1 MELPDD
7 VTSRFEC
14 KMCNYSCT
22 RKSSILQHYDTDKHK
37 IKLKTA
43 SAQSCNTCACGKAFE
58 LRSSLFNHKKT
69 CKAAT
74 ALVASDAS
82 DTSSSSSMSLTVVEN
97 EIAMVTKNAQDITE
111 KNEELMDLKTMV
123 QMLLN
128 DRNTMFDKSH
138 DIMAKNHEM
147 MTKNQE
153 VLREMTQQNKQLIQ
167 TIQEMTPRI
176 GSNNVVNT
184 TTHNTQFN
192 LNMFLN
198 NECKDA
204 IKLSDFVK
212 TLNITL
218 TDLEYT
224 KTKGIVEGVGSIIA
238 NNLRGMDIHKR
249 PIHCTDA
256 KREIMY
262 VKADEWIKD
271 EGHAHLRRFI
281 YLTSCYQTRVI
292 QDWMNAHP
300 GWEVKDSMHTEYQNI
315 CKELYKNI
323 EHDDSAHKKIIKT
336 FIKDMV
342 QLDKQSLMTPL
353 PMP

>member
-1 MELPDD
+1 MQSLYRCDLCSLSFSYRSHYERHLASTGHKKLEMVVD
-7 VTSRFEC
+7 VIDVKNRCEC
-14 KMCNYSCT
+14 GKRYKFASSLSFH
-22 RKSSILQHYDTDKHK
+22 RKTCPKAQQHQPQQHQAKQSQMQLVVHDAEAS
-37 IKLKTA
+37 TA
-43 SAQSCNTCACGKAFE
+43 STTTTTTAPASELSEFKDMVMTMLQDNRNACTAYCA
-58 LRSSLFNHKKT
+58 
-69 CKAAT
+69 
-74 ALVASDAS
+74 
-82 DTSSSSSMSLTVVEN
+82 
-97 EIAMVTKNAQDITE
+97 
-111 KNEELMDLKTMV
+111 
-123 QMLLN
+123 
-128 DRNTMFDKSH
+128 
-138 DIMAKNHEM
+138 
-147 MTKNQE
+147 
-153 VLREMTQQNKQLIQ
+153 
-167 TIQEMTPRI
+167 
-176 GSNNVVNT
+176 VVNT

-198 NECKDA
+198 EECKDA

-218 TDLEYT
+218 NDLEYT

-256 KREIMY
+256 KRETMY

-271 EGHAHLRRFI
+271 EGHAHLRHFI

-323 EHDDSAHKKIIKT
+323 ENDDSAHKKIIKT
-336 FIKDMV
+336 FIKDVV
-342 QLDKQSLMTPL
+342 QLDTVRRSVSI
-353 PMP
+353 

>member
-1 MELPDD
+1 MLKYIYYVGHRNIMSEFKCD
-7 VTSRFEC
+7 V
-14 KMCNYSCT
+14 CNIIFAF
-22 RKSSILQHYDTDKHK
+22 KSDYDRHISSQRHMKKEKQKEKNLADT
-37 IKLKTA
+37 
-43 SAQSCNTCACGKAFE
+43 QCECGKRYKFA
-58 LRSSLFNHKKT
+58 SSLSFHRKT
-69 CKAAT
+69 CPNAKA
-74 ALVASDAS
+74 
-82 DTSSSSSMSLTVVEN
+82 
-97 EIAMVTKNAQDITE
+97 Q
-111 KNEELMDLKTMV
+111 
-123 QMLLN
+123 QQ
-128 DRNTMFDKSH
+128 
-138 DIMAKNHEM
+138 HEM
-147 MTKNQE
+147 
-153 VLREMTQQNKQLIQ
+153 QLIVHDTGSQ
-167 TIQEMTPRI
+167 APAITQSKEPASELSEFKDMVMTMLQDNRNACTAYCAVVDNMSAIIKDMIPRL
-176 GSNNVVNT
+176 GNGNVVTNT
-184 TTHNTQFN
+184 STNNNTQFN

-198 NECKDA
+198 EECKDA

-353 PMP
+353 PMPLP

>member
-1 MELPDD
+1 LETVVDVNEVKNQCECGKRYKFASSLSFHRKTCPKAQAQPQHKQMQLIVHEPTTATTATTATAAPASELSEFKDM
-7 VTSRFEC
+7 VMT
-14 KMCNYSCT
+14 
-22 RKSSILQHYDTDKHK
+22 ILQDNRNVVDNMSAI
-37 IKLKTA
+37 IKDMIPRLG
-43 SAQSCNTCACGKAFE
+43 NG
-58 LRSSLFNHKKT
+58 N
-69 CKAAT
+69 
-74 ALVASDAS
+74 VI
-82 DTSSSSSMSLTVVEN
+82 TSSNSTN
-97 EIAMVTKNAQDITE
+97 
-111 KNEELMDLKTMV
+111 
-123 QMLLN
+123 
-128 DRNTMFDKSH
+128 
-138 DIMAKNHEM
+138 
-147 MTKNQE
+147 
-153 VLREMTQQNKQLIQ
+153 
-167 TIQEMTPRI
+167 
-176 GSNNVVNT
+176 
-184 TTHNTQFN
+184 NTQFN

-198 NECKDA
+198 EECKDA

-212 TLNITL
+212 TLNITVK
-218 TDLEYT
+218 DLEYT

-256 KREIMY
+256 KRETMY

-271 EGHAHLRRFI
+271 EGHAHLRHFI

-342 QLDKQSLMTPL
+342 HLDKQSLMPS
-353 PMP
+353 

>member
-1 MELPDD
+1 MNEFHCDA
-7 VTSRFEC
+7 
-14 KMCNYSCT
+14 CNVACAF
-22 RKSSILQHYDTDKHK
+22 KSDYDRHMSSQRHMKREKQKEKNLADT
-37 IKLKTA
+37 
-43 SAQSCNTCACGKAFE
+43 QCECGKRYKFA
-58 LRSSLFNHKKT
+58 SSLSFHRKT
-69 CKAAT
+69 CPNVQKKQMQLIVHEPVTAAT
-74 ALVASDAS
+74 APASELSEFKDMVMTVLQDNRNACATYCAVVDNMS
-82 DTSSSSSMSLTVVEN
+82 AIIKDMIPRLGNGNVITSNST
-97 EIAMVTKNAQDITE
+97 
-111 KNEELMDLKTMV
+111 
-123 QMLLN
+123 
-128 DRNTMFDKSH
+128 NT
-138 DIMAKNHEM
+138 N
-147 MTKNQE
+147 
-153 VLREMTQQNKQLIQ
+153 
-167 TIQEMTPRI
+167 
-176 GSNNVVNT
+176 
-184 TTHNTQFN
+184 NTQFN

-198 NECKDA
+198 EDCKDA

-218 TDLEYT
+218 NDLEYT

-256 KREIMY
+256 KRETMY

-271 EGHAHLRRFI
+271 EGHAHLRHFI

-336 FIKDMV
+336 FIKDIV
-342 QLDKQSLMTPL
+342 QLDKQSLI
-353 PMP
+353 

>member
-1 MELPDD
+1 MVVD
-7 VTSRFEC
+7 VIDVKNQCE
-14 KMCNYSCT
+14 
-22 RKSSILQHYDTDKHK
+22 
-37 IKLKTA
+37 
-43 SAQSCNTCACGKAFE
+43 CGKRYKFA
-58 LRSSLFNHKKT
+58 SSLSFHKKT
-69 CKAAT
+69 CP
-74 ALVASDAS
+74 
-82 DTSSSSSMSLTVVEN
+82 N
-97 EIAMVTKNAQDITE
+97 
-111 KNEELMDLKTMV
+111 V
-123 QMLLN
+123 QQM
-128 DRNTMFDKSH
+128 
-138 DIMAKNHEM
+138 
-147 MTKNQE
+147 
-153 VLREMTQQNKQLIQ
+153 QLIVHEPV
-167 TIQEMTPRI
+167 TATTVAAAPASELSEFKDMVMTMLQDNRNACTTYCAVVDNMSAIIKDMIPRL
-176 GSNNVVNT
+176 GNGNVVTSTSNST
-184 TTHNTQFN
+184 NNTQFN

-198 NECKDA
+198 EDCKDA

-256 KREIMY
+256 KRETMY

-271 EGHAHLRRFI
+271 EGHAHLRHFI

-300 GWEVKDSMHTEYQNI
+300 GWEVKDAMHTEYQNI

-323 EHDDSAHKKIIKT
+323 EHDDNAHKKIIKT

-342 QLDKQSLMTPL
+342 QLDKQSLI
-353 PMP
+353 

>member
-1 MELPDD
+1 MQQQSQSHRCDLCNLAFSYRSHYDRHLASAAHKKLETVVDVNEVKNQCECGKRYKFASSLSFHRKTCPKAQAQQTQHQPQHKQMQLIVHEPTTATAATTPATNASELSEFKDM
-7 VTSRFEC
+7 VMT
-14 KMCNYSCT
+14 
-22 RKSSILQHYDTDKHK
+22 ILQDNRNVVDNMSAI
-37 IKLKTA
+37 IKDMIPRLG
-43 SAQSCNTCACGKAFE
+43 NG
-58 LRSSLFNHKKT
+58 N
-69 CKAAT
+69 
-74 ALVASDAS
+74 VI
-82 DTSSSSSMSLTVVEN
+82 TSSNSTN
-97 EIAMVTKNAQDITE
+97 
-111 KNEELMDLKTMV
+111 
-123 QMLLN
+123 
-128 DRNTMFDKSH
+128 
-138 DIMAKNHEM
+138 
-147 MTKNQE
+147 
-153 VLREMTQQNKQLIQ
+153 
-167 TIQEMTPRI
+167 
-176 GSNNVVNT
+176 
-184 TTHNTQFN
+184 NTQFN

-198 NECKDA
+198 EECKDA

-212 TLNITL
+212 TLNITVK
-218 TDLEYT
+218 DLEYT

-256 KREIMY
+256 KRETMY

-271 EGHAHLRRFI
+271 EGHAHLRHFI

-342 QLDKQSLMTPL
+342 HLDKQSLMPS
-353 PMP
+353 